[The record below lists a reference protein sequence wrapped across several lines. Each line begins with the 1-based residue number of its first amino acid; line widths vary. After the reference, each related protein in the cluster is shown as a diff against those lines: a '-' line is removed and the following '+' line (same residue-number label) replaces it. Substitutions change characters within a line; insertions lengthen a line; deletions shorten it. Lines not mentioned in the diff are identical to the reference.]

1 VGNGR
6 DAVRLAR
13 ELRPDVVVMDVG
25 MPEMNGIDATQ
36 QLQERCPQVR
46 VAILSMHSSSEH
58 VFRAFRAGAS
68 AYVLKEAAA
77 CEMEAAVR
85 AVHAGQRYLSRALKP
100 VQPMP
105 GAKSPIEALSLR
117 ERQVLQLVVEGYSS
131 ADIALRVH
139 LSPKTVETY
148 RVRVMRKLGVKDFP
162 ALVRF
167 ALKAG
172 LSPL

>member
-1 VGNGR
+1 
-6 DAVRLAR
+6 
-13 ELRPDVVVMDVG
+13 
-25 MPEMNGIDATQ
+25 
-36 QLQERCPQVR
+36 
-46 VAILSMHSSSEH
+46 
-58 VFRAFRAGAS
+58 
-68 AYVLKEAAA
+68 
-77 CEMEAAVR
+77 
-85 AVHAGQRYLSRALKP
+85 
-100 VQPMP
+100 
-105 GAKSPIEALSLR
+105 LR